1 MPNNNNII
9 FIEEERIK
17 ESIGIAEEA
26 IREGRRLVSAG
37 IALPDGL
44 MDRLEQIRDSLEIK
58 LINFVEGDVDSVP
71 RK

>member
-37 IALPDGL
+37 IVLPNGL

-58 LINFVEGDVDSVP
+58 LINFVEGDVDPVP